1 MTSTT
6 LDYSSWLFQLICVLA
21 IIYLAVG
28 LSRPALVKTGKRSTV
43 AIIAAAAMLLAAT
56 AFYFVAGTLPGGRDT
71 LPQVDAELPQ
81 QPPANP

>member
-28 LSRPALVKTGKRSTV
+28 LSRPG
-43 AIIAAAAMLLAAT
+43 
-56 AFYFVAGTLPGGRDT
+56 PGQDR
-71 LPQVDAELPQ
+71 
-81 QPPANP
+81 